1 MLWSFHIHNNNFIVF
16 FSYSSL
22 AKSADDLYRLRKK
35 QAHNFTAEYLKEQY
49 DGLEPE
55 HYFKTMS
62 ELSTKFP
69 KLMKFGKIL
78 SDVGKSEIDQWDE
91 MNSTSE
97 SQYPHGR
104 IRQDSDRRL
113 SAVSES
119 ETGSFAL
126 PINQEMDN
134 TTIAESESI
143 VGADNLTLP
152 PIQES
157 DKRQENHEHTRQKHF
172 DGPADIRRHTS
183 VGVRRERKI
192 SESTMAESSAKH
204 PRTRPSASSRN
215 TQNTHRERKLYD
227 TDPVNSRSKNKNAD
241 DQDNES
247 ALFQKRST
255 YIQTGHK
262 GSRREKRLLNRQRQ
276 AKTAPMRTRTDPII
290 HDDESELKDN
300 ASNSQNSKMIQA
312 FLRQSS
318 AMPAHNTS
326 QQQQRRNSRHDDILK
341 QVMRQYEEYRG
352 LKSKEYAIKCLN
364 LASSFKEKP
373 WLHQVRQAMAIAS
386 QGVKKTISG
395 RPHLFM
401 SEMEAKNTKDKYGL
415 ADTPRSVNAI
425 PV

>member
-1 MLWSFHIHNNNFIVF
+1 M
-16 FSYSSL
+16 

-35 QAHNFTAEYLKEQY
+35 QAQNFTVEYLKEQY

-55 HYFKTMS
+55 HYFKTIS

-78 SDVGKSEIDQWDE
+78 SEAGKSEIDHWEE
-91 MNSTSE
+91 MDSNSGSRHHHE
-97 SQYPHGR
+97 R

-119 ETGSFAL
+119 ESFVL
-126 PINQEMDN
+126 PTNQEMDS

-143 VGADNLTLP
+143 AGADNLTLP
-152 PIQES
+152 PIKES
-157 DKRQENHEHTRQKHF
+157 ENRVENHEQRQKNF
-172 DGPADIRRHTS
+172 DGPTDIRRHTS
-183 VGVRRERKI
+183 VGVRRERKV

-215 TQNTHRERKLYD
+215 TQNTQRERKSYD

-241 DQDNES
+241 EQDEES
-247 ALFQKRST
+247 SLFHKRST

-262 GSRREKRLLNRQRQ
+262 GSRRETRLLNRQRQ
-276 AKTAPMRTRTDPII
+276 AKTAPIRTRTDPLIQ
-290 HDDESELKDN
+290 DDESELKDN
-300 ASNSQNSKMIQA
+300 ASTSQNSKMIQA

-318 AMPAHNTS
+318 AMPGHNTTN
-326 QQQQRRNSRHDDILK
+326 QHQRRHSRHDDILK

-352 LKSKEYAIKCLN
+352 LKSKEYAMKCLN